1 MESCNDNFWYA
12 KKLSGKF
19 LHLCDSLYV
28 HTYTR
33 FIHIIWKSLVLKS
46 EYLNPTRLGLIEVK
60 QVGTGCQS
68 FWGRMERAWTY
79 FYQFFIFLPLKLI
92 YSYIT
97 D

>member
-1 MESCNDNFWYA
+1 MESYNDNFWYA

-33 FIHIIWKSLVLKS
+33 FIHIILKSLVVKS
-46 EYLNPTRLGLIEVK
+46 EYLNPTRDGI
-60 QVGTGCQS
+60 
-68 FWGRMERAWTY
+68 
-79 FYQFFIFLPLKLI
+79 
-92 YSYIT
+92 

>member
-33 FIHIIWKSLVLKS
+33 FIHIILKSLVLKS

-68 FWGRMERAWTY
+68 FWGRMERGWAY
-79 FYQFFIFLPLKLI
+79 FNQFFIFLPLKLI